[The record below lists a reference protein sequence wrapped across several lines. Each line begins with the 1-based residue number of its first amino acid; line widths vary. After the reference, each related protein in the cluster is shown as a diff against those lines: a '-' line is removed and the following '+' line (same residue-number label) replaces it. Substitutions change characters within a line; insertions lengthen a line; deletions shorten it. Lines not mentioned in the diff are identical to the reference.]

1 MAACAAVVSERPVAC
16 IPCCGSV
23 SPDVMVT
30 GFMRWQHDWSTLR
43 ADAAA
48 ARSLTS
54 LTAAAAGISEH
65 APAQAEE
72 AADGSRT
79 LCIEVPKREVRVGA
93 VGAVADCIFDESL
106 HVLGEPCIRPGLSQG
121 TITMNLPRSCPTSD
135 EDEK

>member
-65 APAQAEE
+65 APAQAEA
-72 AADGSRT
+72 AADGSGAISSRSKPQVSEEEGDDENAGLQRPFNRAEAT
-79 LCIEVPKREVRVGA
+79 TRLLSIFQCEPFVSLCPFGPRV
-93 VGAVADCIFDESL
+93 
-106 HVLGEPCIRPGLSQG
+106 VLLW
-121 TITMNLPRSCPTSD
+121 
-135 EDEK
+135 